1 MTEKTQEKLQGLIEN
16 FKTFYDELH
25 SPDYNETLLRRDY
38 VDPLFALLGWD
49 INNEQGYSQA
59 YREVI
64 HEAKLKSDDNTK
76 FPDYAFRIGGTRK
89 FFVET
94 KKPAVNIDRNPEP
107 AHQIR
112 RYIRSAGL
120 PLGILTDFEEFA
132 VYDGRYRVKKDDRAS
147 YARVMYFKFED
158 YPKEWDKISSI
169 FSKDAILKGAF
180 DNFAKKDEKKK
191 GTTTLNA
198 DFLADMEK
206 WRLNLATNIA
216 LRNPGISVRDLN
228 YVVQMTI
235 DRIIFLR
242 ICEDREIEPE
252 NQLKELLGNKEVY
265 PKLCK
270 IFKDADAKYNSGI
283 FHFSNERGRDDYP
296 DTLSLSINIDDKVL
310 KDILKA
316 LYWPNSQYAFSVMPA
331 DILGQVYE
339 QFLGKVI
346 RLTAGHR
353 AKVEDKPEV
362 AKANGVYYT
371 PTYIVDYIVKNT
383 VGKLLEGKTPD
394 EVTKLKILDPACGSG
409 SFLIGAYQYLM
420 DWHLEWFNNNDPE
433 KWARGKNPRLYMA
446 ANGWLLTTAEKK
458 RILLNN
464 IYGVDIDR
472 QAVEVTKL
480 SLLLK
485 VLENENKETIG
496 KQLSLFKERAL
507 PDLGNNIKCGN
518 SLIGSDFYEGKS
530 RDMFSED
537 EQEKINVFDW
547 ERAFTEVFA
556 NGGFDTV
563 IGNPP
568 LAKMSGNSRSQS
580 NTLIFSC
587 SSSLNM
593 SRLLPS

>member
-25 SPDYNETLLRRDY
+25 SPNYNETLLRRDY